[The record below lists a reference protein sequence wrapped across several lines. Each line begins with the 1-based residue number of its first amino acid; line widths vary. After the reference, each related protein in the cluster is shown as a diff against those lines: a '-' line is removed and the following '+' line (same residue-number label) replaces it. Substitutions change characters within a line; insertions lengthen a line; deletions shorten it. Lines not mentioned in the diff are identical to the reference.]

1 VPVVAFA
8 HTYGP
13 VDDVVGRARIA
24 IESGLPVWLN
34 RYGYLSD
41 AKLDALARERPA
53 AAEAWPA
60 VIGGV
65 R

>member
-1 VPVVAFA
+1 MPVVAFA

-13 VDDVVGRARIA
+13 VDDVVRRAGIA
-24 IESGLPVWLN
+24 RESGMPLWLN

-41 AKLDALARERPA
+41 AKLDALARGGPAGVEGRPA
-53 AAEAWPA
+53 
-60 VIGGV
+60 VVGGA